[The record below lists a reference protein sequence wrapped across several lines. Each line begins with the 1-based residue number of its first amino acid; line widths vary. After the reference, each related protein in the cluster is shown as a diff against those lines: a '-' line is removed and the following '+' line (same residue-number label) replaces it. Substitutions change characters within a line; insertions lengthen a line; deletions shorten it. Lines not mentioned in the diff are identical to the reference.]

1 VQFESPLLDLLLPVT
16 LLALTSMLIG
26 LWVSAFA
33 NSTDVALPALVLITV
48 VQVVLSGAVPL
59 RFDEIAET
67 LGLIDPS
74 YWAMNMM
81 AGTVDLNAL
90 VGYVD
95 DDVVSSWEQAQST
108 WQESLYALSAYG
120 TLLAVALIGAARHL
134 KKGN

>member
-1 VQFESPLLDLLLPVT
+1 
-16 LLALTSMLIG
+16 M
-26 LWVSAFA
+26 SAFA

-59 RFDEIAET
+59 RFDEIAQT

-81 AGTVDLNAL
+81 AGTVDLNSL

-95 DDVVSSWEQAQST
+95 DDVVAAWDQSQSA
-108 WQESLYALSAYG
+108 WRESMYALSAYG
-120 TLLAVALIGAARHL
+120 TLLAVALIGAARYL
-134 KKGN
+134 KKGH